1 MQMMLKYQATSLVK
15 IIRLKQMKLRNSL
28 FYLALDEISSSDK
41 FKKEYTL
48 TNIFSTILYV
58 RCTHGIWRFPGSGL
72 IRAVAAGLHHS
83 HSNVGSEPHLR
94 PTPLLTAMLD
104 P

>member
-41 FKKEYTL
+41 FKKE
-48 TNIFSTILYV
+48 
-58 RCTHGIWRFPGSGL
+58 
-72 IRAVAAGLHHS
+72 
-83 HSNVGSEPHLR
+83 
-94 PTPLLTAMLD
+94 
-104 P
+104 